1 MVSTKFFM
9 KMESL
14 EFMEN
19 LKRVNLL
26 ENGKFIEKDKKIE
39 NKNR

>member
-39 NKNR
+39 NKN